1 MSRKLTVLDRIDI
14 ASPCSADW
22 NEMRGNDFV
31 RFCDN
36 CQLSVNNISALTHK
50 EAMKLVLKSKG
61 RLCVQYVRKPD
72 GKIQNASRQ
81 FHQITRRASRI
92 TAGIFTAALS
102 LSSVSS
108 AQPSHI
114 SSTKYQQGITISEF
128 FKEKKNGETTSLA
141 GKVTGRFSEYTQNE
155 SSETNITYKEKAI
168 AGAVVKLINQKTN
181 ERFLTTTDEDGVY
194 RFDNLEVG
202 TYRLKIEANG
212 FEQFVV
218 NDLNLSVGNKESR
231 DVKLENAIYLRGE
244 IAIFYENKLVEAIA
258 QDNIEQVEK
267 LILSGSDVNA
277 KDKNWGLT
285 SLQMAT
291 SRNNLEIV
299 KLLLNAGA
307 NPNLRDESG
316 QTALMMTNEN
326 SSIELIQDL
335 LKAGA
340 DVNAQD
346 DEGETALMTAA
357 QSANLVIMQE
367 LLNAGANVNAQT
379 DNGQTALMMIVERA
393 SDKSVDAV
401 HLLVSAGANV
411 NARNKDGKTA
421 LSVAIAEKLPK
432 VVEILKS
439 YGAIAL

>member
-1 MSRKLTVLDRIDI
+1 MSKKLTALDNISI
-14 ASPCSADW
+14 SKPCNADW
-22 NEMRGNDFV
+22 NAMRGNDFV

-36 CQLSVNNISALTHK
+36 CQLSVNDISALTHK
-50 EAMKLVLKSKG
+50 EAMKLILKSKG

-72 GKIQNASRQ
+72 GSIQNASRQ
-81 FHQITRRASRI
+81 FYQITRRASRI

-102 LSSVSS
+102 LSSVAS

-114 SSTKYQQGITISEF
+114 SLTKYKQGVTISEVF
-128 FKEKKNGETTSLA
+128 GEKKSVGTTSLK
-141 GKVTGRFSEYTQNE
+141 GRVTGLFSAYPRYE
-155 SSETNITYKEKAI
+155 SDETNEITKENAV

-181 ERFLTTTDEDGVY
+181 ERFVTTTDEDGFYYFV
-194 RFDNLEVG
+194 NLEVG

-212 FEQFVV
+212 FEQYVV
-218 NDLNLSVGNKESR
+218 NDLNLSVENKESR

-244 IAIFYENKLVEAIA
+244 IAIVYENKLVEAIA
-258 QDNIEQVEK
+258 QDNIEQVK
-267 LILSGSDVNA
+267 NLILSGAYVNE

-285 SLQMAT
+285 ALQMAV

-326 SSIELIQDL
+326 TSTELVQEL
-335 LKAGA
+335 LRAGA

-357 QSANLVIMQE
+357 QSENLNVMQE
-367 LLNAGANVNAQT
+367 LINAGADVNAQT
-379 DNGQTALMMIVERA
+379 DKGQTALMMIVERT
-393 SDKSVDAV
+393 DNKSVEAIN
-401 HLLVSAGANV
+401 LLVNARANV
-411 NARNKDGKTA
+411 NIKKR
-421 LSVAIAEKLPK
+421 L
-432 VVEILKS
+432 
-439 YGAIAL
+439 